1 MKRGAMKNISL
12 AMLARQIGVG
22 VATVDRV
29 LNERGGVSPQTTR
42 KVLQAA
48 REAGLKRILPE
59 EHRFPWQIEV
69 FLSSND
75 SFFFPQLAQDFAAVA
90 DSLGYRR
97 LTLHRTF
104 VPESQPTTLARRIAR
119 SCQQRQG
126 IIVFGNDHPAVHDA
140 LHRCREAGVPAI
152 TLATD
157 LPGADRLC
165 HVGINQLQAG
175 RTAGL
180 MLGRM
185 TPRPGEVLMVSGRQ
199 DYSAHRLRIQ
209 GFREVLSQRFPHLQ
223 LSDVLAGEERREQ
236 ITRLVEQALCRSR
249 NIVGIYNTGLGNT
262 QIAEALARHRREGDV
277 CWITHERYNTTRQQ
291 LAKEIG
297 RAHV

>member
-97 LTLHRTF
+97 LTTY
-104 VPESQPTTLARRIAR
+104 
-119 SCQQRQG
+119 
-126 IIVFGNDHPAVHDA
+126 
-140 LHRCREAGVPAI
+140 AI
-152 TLATD
+152 DQT
-157 LPGADRLC
+157 
-165 HVGINQLQAG
+165 
-175 RTAGL
+175 
-180 MLGRM
+180 
-185 TPRPGEVLMVSGRQ
+185 
-199 DYSAHRLRIQ
+199 
-209 GFREVLSQRFPHLQ
+209 
-223 LSDVLAGEERREQ
+223 
-236 ITRLVEQALCRSR
+236 
-249 NIVGIYNTGLGNT
+249 
-262 QIAEALARHRREGDV
+262 ALARNALLMLSQSISFNDDIRTA
-277 CWITHERYNTTRQQ
+277 CRYPHDTGNVRPFHGGAG
-291 LAKEIG
+291 LCRCG
-297 RAHV
+297 

>member
-1 MKRGAMKNISL
+1 MKNISL

-180 MLGRM
+180 MLGENDAAARRGADGQRPARLQRASPAHSGV
-185 TPRPGEVLMVSGRQ
+185 PRGAEP
-199 DYSAHRLRIQ
+199 A
-209 GFREVLSQRFPHLQ
+209 LSPPAAQRR
-223 LSDVLAGEERREQ
+223 AG
-236 ITRLVEQALCRSR
+236 
-249 NIVGIYNTGLGNT
+249 G
-262 QIAEALARHRREGDV
+262 
-277 CWITHERYNTTRQQ
+277 
-291 LAKEIG
+291 
-297 RAHV
+297 

>member
-104 VPESQPTTLARRIAR
+104 VPESQPTTLARRIAS

-140 LHRCREAGVPAI
+140 LRRCREAGVPAI

-249 NIVGIYNTGLGNT
+249 NIVGIYNTRAWQYPDCRGAGPPPP
-262 QIAEALARHRREGDV
+262 RRAMSAGSPMSV
-277 CWITHERYNTTRQQ
+277 TTPPGSSWR
-291 LAKEIG
+291 
-297 RAHV
+297 RAAWR